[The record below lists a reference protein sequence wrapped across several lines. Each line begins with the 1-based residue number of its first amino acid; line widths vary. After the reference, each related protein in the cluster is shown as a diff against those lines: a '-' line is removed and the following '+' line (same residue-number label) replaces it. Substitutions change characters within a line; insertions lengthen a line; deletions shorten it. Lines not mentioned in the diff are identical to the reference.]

1 MRCSGS
7 VSFAIGFSPR
17 TLVVNISKC
26 LKFFNFI
33 DDACTAEIIDPRL
46 GVTTHKMGLHGDDD
60 VFPLTRP
67 VFKTIEATHRKFY
80 KTSVSAES
88 RIEYKLCDNLPDH
101 DKYDSVM
108 VMSRSFIDKNTV
120 LHEVSGHHFQLD
132 QDLIVPGTLH
142 CPIHSSY

>member
-1 MRCSGS
+1 
-7 VSFAIGFSPR
+7 
-17 TLVVNISKC
+17 LSKGEV
-26 LKFFNFI
+26 LSYI

-67 VFKTIEATHRKFY
+67 VFNTIEATHRKFY

-88 RIEYKLCDNLPDH
+88 RIEYKLCDYLPDH
-101 DKYDSVM
+101 DKYDSLM

>member
-1 MRCSGS
+1 MSRRLNQPHFSGL
-7 VSFAIGFSPR
+7 I
-17 TLVVNISKC
+17 
-26 LKFFNFI
+26 FFI
-33 DDACTAEIIDPRL
+33 
-46 GVTTHKMGLHGDDD
+46 
-60 VFPLTRP
+60 P

-80 KTSVSAES
+80 KTSVSAEY
-88 RIEYKLCDNLPDH
+88 RIEYKLCDYLPDH